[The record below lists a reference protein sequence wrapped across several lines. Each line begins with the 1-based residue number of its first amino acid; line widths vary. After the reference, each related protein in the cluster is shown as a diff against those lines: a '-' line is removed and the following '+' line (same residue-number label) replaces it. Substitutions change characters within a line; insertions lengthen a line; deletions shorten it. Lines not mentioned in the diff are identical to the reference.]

1 MFKPYDIKVQDIEGS
16 KCHFSIRYHMLRRGN
31 KNRRLPSTTTLSDL
45 QELGA
50 DVEVRHPQT
59 GSVLGFLSN
68 SQVKRSKPLQV
79 GEDIEVEP
87 WNHGMIVRDCTM
99 WIKTSSFSLSLTIF
113 SPMKWNCKIV
123 WVQSPGN
130 GAGDDSWHRRGEVQ
144 ALLVH
149 DANAPRVLSPGP

>member
-1 MFKPYDIKVQDIEGS
+1 
-16 KCHFSIRYHMLRRGN
+16 MLRTGN
-31 KNRRLPSTTTLSDL
+31 KNRRLPSSTTLSDL

-87 WNHGMIVRDCTM
+87 WNHGMIVHDCTM
-99 WIKTSSFSLSLTIF
+99 
-113 SPMKWNCKIV
+113 
-123 WVQSPGN
+123 
-130 GAGDDSWHRRGEVQ
+130 
-144 ALLVH
+144 
-149 DANAPRVLSPGP
+149 

>member
-1 MFKPYDIKVQDIEGS
+1 MKVRVQDLDLRLNRMALSMRSEETARKS
-16 KCHFSIRYHMLRRGN
+16 ARFAMLQNLTHEIFAARVIAVEEPWAVEV
-31 KNRRLPSTTTLSDL
+31 NRERPYLYAQYNIIYIHIHPSQKKKQFKKRF

-87 WNHGMIVRDCTM
+87 WNHGTM
-99 WIKTSSFSLSLTIF
+99 
-113 SPMKWNCKIV
+113 
-123 WVQSPGN
+123 
-130 GAGDDSWHRRGEVQ
+130 A
-144 ALLVH
+144 
-149 DANAPRVLSPGP
+149 